1 MHDSHPV
8 LARTLRGIECVAS
21 AEVRARLGITDIA
34 LDHRELRFAV
44 PDLTPELL
52 ALGTVD
58 DVFLVVA
65 ELDGTSR
72 RRETLTRV
80 AAAASKLDLDALAR
94 VLGRTGP
101 RTLDVVGSFLG
112 RRNFSRFE
120 LEDAVGSELEAS
132 TGWSYLSRA
141 ERTPARGELS
151 LRVHLAGTRARL
163 AVRVA
168 RVPLHRRAYRLASIP
183 GSLHPPL
190 ARGLALLAKPRPG
203 ATLVDPFC
211 GPGTIAIEATLACP
225 DLRVAGF
232 DLDRR
237 ALAAARRNA
246 AAAGVEIFLE
256 RSDAGALPLPD
267 GAVDCLV
274 ANPPWGATV
283 SSAGRL
289 RTEPAAVAHELRRVL
304 APGGR
309 MALLTR
315 GGFPRCGLALLYQ
328 TRVRVSGALA
338 ELVVVTRR
346 R

>member
-1 MHDSHPV
+1 V

-34 LDHRELRFAV
+34 LGHRELRFAV
-44 PDLTPELL
+44 PEPMPELL

-65 ELDGTSR
+65 ELDGASR
-72 RRETLTRV
+72 RRETLARV
-80 AAAASKLDLDALAR
+80 AAAASNLDLDVIAR
-94 VLGRTGP
+94 VLGRKGP
-101 RTLDVVGSFLG
+101 RRLDVVGSFLG

-120 LEDAVGSELEAS
+120 LEDAVGSALEAG
-132 TGWSYLSRA
+132 TGWSYLART

-151 LRVHLAGTRARL
+151 LRVHLAGSTATLAARIGRL
-163 AVRVA
+163 
-168 RVPLHRRAYRLASIP
+168 PLHRRAYRIASIP

-190 ARGLALLAKPRPG
+190 ARALALLAKPRPG

-211 GPGTIAIEATLACP
+211 GAGTIPIEAALACR

-232 DLDRR
+232 DLDPR
-237 ALAAARRNA
+237 ALTAARRNA
-246 AAAGVEIFLE
+246 AAAGVQIFLE
-256 RSDAGALPLPD
+256 RADAGALPHPD

-283 SSAGRL
+283 SAAGSL
-289 RTEPAAVAHELRRVL
+289 STDPAAVARELRRVL

-315 GGFPRCGLALLYQ
+315 GFPRGGLDVVYE

-338 ELVVVTRR
+338 ELVVLTRR